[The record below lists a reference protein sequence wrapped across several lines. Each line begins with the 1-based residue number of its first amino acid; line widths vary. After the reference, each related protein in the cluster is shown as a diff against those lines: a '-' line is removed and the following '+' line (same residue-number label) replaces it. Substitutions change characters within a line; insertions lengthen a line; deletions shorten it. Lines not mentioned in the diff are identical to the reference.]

1 MVQADKQT
9 RRSAVA
15 YLRVSTDEQAN
26 SGLGLKAQKD
36 RIKQYAKSQGL
47 HIKKYYTDAGVSG
60 ARGAASRPA
69 LNDMLTSLTA
79 GTTVLVAK
87 RDRISRDTFLS
98 LWVEKECKRVHATIE
113 SAAGEGNGDDP
124 ASEMMRRIV
133 DAFSEYERNLIS
145 ERTKAAL
152 AKTNKR
158 LGAVPFGWKRTA
170 AGAMIEVKKEQEV
183 LELILEMRDD
193 HINYTQIAKR
203 LNNEGFTTK
212 RGKDWSAVQVMRIC
226 KQRDADRDREA
237 VSKEVSDL
245 EETLE
250 EWEVDQD

>member
-1 MVQADKQT
+1 M
-9 RRSAVA
+9 
-15 YLRVSTDEQAN
+15 
-26 SGLGLKAQKD
+26 
-36 RIKQYAKSQGL
+36 
-47 HIKKYYTDAGVSG
+47 
-60 ARGAASRPA
+60 
-69 LNDMLTSLTA
+69 
-79 GTTVLVAK
+79 VAK

-98 LWVEKECKRVHATIE
+98 LWVEKECKKVHATIE

-158 LGAVPFGWKRTA
+158 LGAEPYGWKRTA

-226 KQRDADRDREA
+226 KQRDADRVREA
-237 VSKEVSDL
+237 ASKEVSDL